1 MKKRLPVNLESIL
14 DLDMFWNDVV
24 DEYEKANSNYW
35 MYHLAKQVLMLTKK
49 EISLSGLKAMDCYF
63 TQHLVTKA
71 QEQSTA
77 LQD

>member
-1 MKKRLPVNLESIL
+1 LNLESI
-14 DLDMFWNDVV
+14 WNDDV

-35 MYHLAKQVLMLTKK
+35 MYHLTKQVNMLTKK
-49 EISLSGLKAMDCYF
+49 EISLYGLKAMDCFF

-71 QEQSTA
+71 QEQSTS

>member
-1 MKKRLPVNLESIL
+1 LNLESI
-14 DLDMFWNDVV
+14 WNDDV

-35 MYHLAKQVLMLTKK
+35 MYHLTKQVNMLTKK
-49 EISLSGLKAMDCYF
+49 EISLYALKAMDCFF

-71 QEQSTA
+71 QEQSTS